1 MNDNNA
7 TIVRIE
13 IVMKNPSLKK
23 NNDNQVVSKWY
34 INIGIL
40 LSVIFQNAEMPVNKP
55 NTLDNTLNT
64 VADMTQINFCVLET
78 MSYL

>member
-1 MNDNNA
+1 M
-7 TIVRIE
+7 II
-13 IVMKNPSLKK
+13 KWC
-23 NNDNQVVSKWY
+23 QKWY

>member
-1 MNDNNA
+1 M
-7 TIVRIE
+7 II
-13 IVMKNPSLKK
+13 
-23 NNDNQVVSKWY
+23 KWCQKWD

-40 LSVIFQNAEMPVNKP
+40 LSVIFKNAEMPVNKP